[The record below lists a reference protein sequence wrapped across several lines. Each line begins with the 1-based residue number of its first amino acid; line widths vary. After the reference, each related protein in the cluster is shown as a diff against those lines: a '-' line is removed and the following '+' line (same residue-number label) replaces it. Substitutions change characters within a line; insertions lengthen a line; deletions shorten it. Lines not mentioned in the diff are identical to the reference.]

1 MRNVRIQSYHD
12 IDIAVSTRLMSFF
25 DSIFFCFLGPGVCR
39 IRGWSSQ
46 KLVPSPKSQNLNPIT
61 QPQNN
66 KPKLKRQISLR
77 RIVLIQFQSRL
88 EGVAKYITHYMI
100 YIGLWVLHVIKNLK
114 CFHIPLVV
122 SCNWGIG
129 TLSFCITLYRK
140 LNKAT
145 CSKIII
151 TCR

>member
-46 KLVPSPKSQNLNPIT
+46 KLVSSPKSQNLNPIT

-66 KPKLKRQISLR
+66 KPKLKRQVSLR

-88 EGVAKYITHYMI
+88 DGLQNMKLI
-100 YIGLWVLHVIKNLK
+100 YY
-114 CFHIPLVV
+114 
-122 SCNWGIG
+122 S
-129 TLSFCITLYRK
+129 LYDLRRPMSIAR
-140 LNKAT
+140 NKKFEVFPYT
-145 CSKIII
+145 TSSQL
-151 TCR
+151 